1 MKKKE
6 KHGDSKDGVREFAK
20 LKDFQDPEATIE
32 YDEEEEDE
40 QRQKK
45 VKIPKAVYRVGIILV
60 AVIFG
65 LVLWLNRS
73 NLTPDNILGWI
84 KLQVMGTGMGEG
96 FPVPIAGGN
105 VMDSNFT
112 QNNGMAAVLSDTAF
126 TLLNSTGRS
135 VVSLSH
141 GFENPALCSAYG
153 NYLLYNQGNKGYLMQ
168 AGADTIRDAQAPDDI
183 LAGAVSRNGRYA
195 LGMQS
200 PQGASYLNVYLKNG
214 TVQYNYLFA
223 RDYITAVALNYDASY
238 GAACTVHS
246 EKGEMVSKITIFNF
260 REQDPI
266 AEYETRG
273 NLLLGVYWSENGNI
287 YAVGDSS
294 VVTADAASFEF
305 REYSYDGRQLT
316 AYQLDANRA
325 FVSVSAYEHAGP
337 GTILVFDGKKDLVKI
352 EEAERAAA
360 LSASGGTIAALE
372 GTEVVFYDYSTGR
385 EQGRTYAGTDARS
398 LALVNEHMAYVL
410 GVSEV
415 RTVELS

>member
-6 KHGDSKDGVREFAK
+6 KHGNSKDGVREFAK

-153 NYLLYNQGNKGYLMQ
+153 NYLLYNQGNKG
-168 AGADTIRDAQAPDDI
+168 
-183 LAGAVSRNGRYA
+183 
-195 LGMQS
+195 
-200 PQGASYLNVYLKNG
+200 
-214 TVQYNYLFA
+214 
-223 RDYITAVALNYDASY
+223 
-238 GAACTVHS
+238 
-246 EKGEMVSKITIFNF
+246 
-260 REQDPI
+260 
-266 AEYETRG
+266 
-273 NLLLGVYWSENGNI
+273 
-287 YAVGDSS
+287 
-294 VVTADAASFEF
+294 
-305 REYSYDGRQLT
+305 
-316 AYQLDANRA
+316 
-325 FVSVSAYEHAGP
+325 
-337 GTILVFDGKKDLVKI
+337 
-352 EEAERAAA
+352 
-360 LSASGGTIAALE
+360 
-372 GTEVVFYDYSTGR
+372 
-385 EQGRTYAGTDARS
+385 
-398 LALVNEHMAYVL
+398 
-410 GVSEV
+410 
-415 RTVELS
+415 